1 MQVYQAW
8 CKNVLFSTIM
18 CVIYSSHKDCPR
30 RPALPPGE
38 YMQVY
43 QMYSLSPCSNS
54 RKVFPLSLPCPGEY
68 MQVYQALKRA
78 LGNEKGMMSKID
90 ELERILA
97 VVGPGDV
104 AVDEEAF
111 GTAVGRLAVRGGG
124 ASGGGAGGMGLVPG
138 PFGAA
143 SKGAGGSGGG
153 GAGGLGA
160 GGLAG
165 PFGGLM
171 GGRSNS
177 AGVGKG
183 AGEKG
188 GKGGLGGSF
197 GRVGSGV
204 GGRRR
209 AGSEAG
215 TGTGEGAAG
224 QVQTQ
229 GREGAEGEAAS

>member
-1 MQVYQAW
+1 MSYVLYH
-8 CKNVLFSTIM
+8 NVFL
-18 CVIYSSHKDCPR
+18 
-30 RPALPPGE
+30 
-38 YMQVY
+38 
-43 QMYSLSPCSNS
+43 
-54 RKVFPLSLPCPGEY
+54 LSLPRPGEY

-104 AVDEEAF
+104 AVDEEAY

-124 ASGGGAGGMGLVPG
+124 ASGGGAPGAGGFGLVPG

-143 SKGAGGSGGG
+143 SKGPGGSGAG
-153 GAGGLGA
+153 GASGVGA

-177 AGVGKG
+177 ANAGKA

-197 GRVGSGV
+197 GRVGSGI

-215 TGTGEGAAG
+215 SGTGEGAAG
-224 QVQTQ
+224 QVQ
-229 GREGAEGEAAS
+229 ADGEAAS